1 MTMEKD
7 KSDIRWIQRFSN
19 FQAAIRQLKS
29 GVDLINLRE
38 LSLLEKQGLIQAF
51 EFTHEL
57 AWNVLKDYFYYQGNF
72 EIKGSRDATKEA
84 FKYNLISNG
93 NIWMQMIETRNLT
106 SHTYDKNTME
116 DIVSN
121 IAGIFMP
128 ELAGFEKT
136 MTKLKD
142 DFQNGN

>member
-1 MTMEKD
+1 MEND
-7 KSDIRWIQRFSN
+7 RLDVRWIQRFSN
-19 FQAAIRQLKS
+19 FQAAIRQLQS
-29 GVDLINLRE
+29 GVDLINQRE

-106 SHTYDKNTME
+106 SHTYDKNIME

-121 IAGIFMP
+121 IVGIFMH
-128 ELAGFEKT
+128 ELVEFEKT
-136 MTKLKD
+136 INTLKD
-142 DFQNGN
+142 DFQNGK

>member
-1 MTMEKD
+1 MNMEND
-7 KSDIRWIQRFSN
+7 RLDVRWIQRFSN
-19 FQAAIRQLKS
+19 FQAAIRQLQS
-29 GVDLINLRE
+29 GVDLINQRE

-72 EIKGSRDATKEA
+72 EIKGSRDAIKEA
-84 FKYNLISNG
+84 FKYNLIYNG

-106 SHTYDKNTME
+106 SHTYDKNIME

-121 IAGIFMP
+121 IVGIFMH
-128 ELAGFEKT
+128 ELVEFEKT
-136 MTKLKD
+136 INTLKD
-142 DFQNGN
+142 DFQNGK